1 MPMKEYVMERVEAY
15 LLTNAKEQFLS
26 DKFTWTEFNRRT
38 KQFDTLEECME
49 IKSQRPSAKVVEI
62 VHRYTSTIN
71 YGLTKMERIERL
83 IEIE

>member
-1 MPMKEYVMERVEAY
+1 
-15 LLTNAKEQFLS
+15 
-26 DKFTWTEFNRRT
+26 
-38 KQFDTLEECME
+38 
-49 IKSQRPSAKVVEI
+49 